1 MGELDFEDVVFGYGG
16 NTLFNGFSASFAKE
30 QISCIVG
37 PNGCGK
43 STLAKL
49 AMGLIKPVSG
59 RVLIQRVRCRVVE
72 SARRAR
78 RLGVLVQQQA
88 PMMTVRELAACGRFP
103 HHGPLSRLD
112 ETDAQ
117 CIDETLSLAGVY
129 DLRDRPLRSLSGG
142 QRQRARMAMVLAQ
155 DTPVV
160 LLDEPTSFMD
170 AAACFDMMRLVRR
183 VRERG
188 KTVIAVIHDLNLALS
203 VADAV
208 FVMERGRLAAQGA
221 PAKQPVQKCNRAI
234 IRRAPRARRNA
245 KRRCMGTVRARSCL
259 ATLRSAKIHAAPPR
273 ATFRR

>member
-1 MGELDFEDVVFGYGG
+1 
-16 NTLFNGFSASFAKE
+16 
-30 QISCIVG
+30 
-37 PNGCGK
+37 
-43 STLAKL
+43 
-49 AMGLIKPVSG
+49 
-59 RVLIQRVRCRVVE
+59 
-72 SARRAR
+72 
-78 RLGVLVQQQA
+78 
-88 PMMTVRELAACGRFP
+88 MMTVRELAACGRFP

-221 PAKQPVQKCNRAI
+221 PGEAVVQSAI
-234 IRRAPRARRNA
+234 EQSF
-245 KRRCMGTVRARSCL
+245 GVRLEHVETPSGVAWVPFEREDV
-259 ATLRSAKIHAAPPR
+259 
-273 ATFRR
+273 